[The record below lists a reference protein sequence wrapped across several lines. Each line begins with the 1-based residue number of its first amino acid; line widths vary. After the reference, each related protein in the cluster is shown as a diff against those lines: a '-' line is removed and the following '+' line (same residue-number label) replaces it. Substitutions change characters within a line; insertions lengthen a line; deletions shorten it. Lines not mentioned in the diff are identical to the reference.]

1 MRYAN
6 LDLAASA
13 PALRAV
19 AEHVAELLP
28 YSASVHRGAGY
39 ASQVCTAVLERAR
52 DAVAGFVGAREDDV
66 VVFTRNTTDALN
78 LLAGCVPG
86 RVLPLDVEHHA
97 NLLPWPRRSRAPG
110 AGRPRRTRASETL
123 TRPARPRW
131 PRSRSRWSR

>member
-1 MRYAN
+1 MPRWRFRWSPASTCRYAN

-13 PALRAV
+13 PALTAV

-39 ASQVCTAVLERAR
+39 ASRVCTAVLEQAR
-52 DAVAGFVGAREDDV
+52 GTVAGFLGARSDDV

-86 RVLPLDVEHHA
+86 SVLTLDVEHHA
-97 NLLPWPRRSRAPG
+97 NLLPWR
-110 AGRPRRTRASETL
+110 AGRGTGCCRPPR
-123 TRPARPRW
+123 PW
-131 PRSRSRWSR
+131 PRP